1 MDMQATKAAG
11 RLIMHELNETGD
23 TPFEFNVTDE
33 YDVDRAKQLFDK
45 KLSEGFTAYYVDP
58 FGIEEGEMSEFDPQA
73 GKIIF
78 TPPVKAGYP
87 SPPED

>member
-1 MDMQATKAAG
+1 MDMQATQAAG

-23 TPFEFNVTDE
+23 TPFEFNVNDE
-33 YDVDRAKQLFDK
+33 YDIDRAKTLFDK

-78 TPPVKAGYP
+78 APPVKAGYP